1 MYHRSR
7 EQAATAILAKKI
19 PLVVAA
25 SFGNIFLRNAINNG
39 LVGLEIPYLVRRLRE
54 TFSDTQVQGLQQ
66 AVLEPSY
73 NRESLDSPTPGPQTT
88 PKQEKILTRR
98 TGWKFTWD
106 VRTSKVH
113 IEEGEGGPRWSESVA
128 KLPLN
133 FQDIIAR
140 GGLERWVKNKIDGSR
155 AT

>member
-1 MYHRSR
+1 MWLFRSR

-39 LVGLEIPYLVRRLRE
+39 LVGLEVPRLVQRLRE
-54 TFSDTQVQGLQQ
+54 TFSNTQVKGSQQ
-66 AVLEPSY
+66 NILEPSQD
-73 NRESLDSPTPGPQTT
+73 RRPLELPLPAPQTT

-113 IEEGEGGPRWSESVA
+113 VEEGEGIPRWTESVG
-128 KLPLN
+128 KLSPN
-133 FQDIIAR
+133 VQEIIAR
-140 GGLERWVKNKIDGSR
+140 GGLERWVKKEIEGL
-155 AT
+155 